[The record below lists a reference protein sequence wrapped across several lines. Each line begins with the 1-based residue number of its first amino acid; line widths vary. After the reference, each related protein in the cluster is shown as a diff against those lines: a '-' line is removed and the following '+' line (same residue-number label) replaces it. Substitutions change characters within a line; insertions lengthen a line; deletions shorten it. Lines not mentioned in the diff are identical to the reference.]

1 MEAPPRKRAKHDDSP
16 DESDTEDLVA
26 LEREID
32 NGVSDQE
39 NDAGPHESEAG
50 NAPQSQEPTVTS
62 ECGIIIRIT
71 VKNFM
76 CHRHFTFDFCRN
88 INFISGINGSGKSA
102 ILAALQICLGAS
114 ARFTHRARKLEDL
127 IRHGWAGD
135 AEVEVKLRNTPDGYR
150 FKKYGASITILR
162 TIKRSAPA
170 TIKLIA
176 DNGAVVSVERKD
188 LTRMLDAFNISVE
201 NPCVV
206 LDQENSKKFLMGSN
220 SDKYLFFLK
229 AIDLLRTSE
238 VIAEIRAQLK
248 QYQMNML
255 AAQQLL
261 PRLEG
266 RVRDTSEVLD
276 KFEALNGMHQKVI
289 TLRHQLLWAGHEDR
303 ERTACSAE
311 EHAAA
316 VARSLQTRR
325 AKLDGV
331 NAKIALLQAARR
343 VQDEEVNRCSAAA
356 DAAIAERTAA
366 KAALRAAEAPLKLA
380 ASAEK
385 DALEQQGELRRQ
397 KAEITRQIK
406 EERRVQLSAATNDE
420 ERRLLQRTAE
430 LDQTLERLNQE
441 LEQLGTDGAAA
452 DAELQTQ
459 REIGHV
465 AAARLK
471 AVQIEKERAEG
482 WLREM
487 DGQRGDPLAAFGRG
501 ILNVVRAMTTTHAAR
516 FREAP
521 VGPIGAYVKMKPEH
535 QHYAA
540 IVQEHLDKLLT
551 GFIVTSQADK
561 NVLMDIIHKAQDL
574 RRAPSVYIIGRAG
587 QRHRT
592 PVFDGVLQM
601 SEMIKVER
609 ADVFNVLVDH
619 SGIERSLVAPD
630 KGSAERLLQGARG
643 RQQLAHGAKEV
654 FYPQAAG
661 ANGAGRGRW
670 ERLNTR
676 NGNASVKMNISLNA
690 RPLLAVDM
698 EQQRRNVQQQLE
710 GTVAEYTEAKR
721 EHDNLLA
728 QFNVIKQRSD
738 AAARRQ
744 AQLSRERFAAVRQRD
759 KAQRRLEEVQSARRP
774 ANDVGELEAESEAI
788 AECIDELARKAE
800 AAAAERAQAQA
811 AVRPLKAAFEAAER
825 ALAAESAA
833 LEAMGPKIEAAEEK
847 ADRAAKVA
855 AQLTRHIGET
865 EAALAAAQEAAAAA
879 RAVAAQALAAVNAAT
894 RARQPDWDGEPL
906 RVGKSQQQIATVL
919 RHTEE
924 LIAKEAERHDVGGM
938 THDAAKAQHTAA
950 VAELLDKRDAIKAAK
965 AMCKT
970 LAVSA
975 THRLQRWTQF
985 RSYVKRSTT
994 RNFEAHMNDH
1004 SKYGK
1009 VKFEDVAKTLSIVIQ
1024 LDNLDKTTTSRVV
1037 SNMSGGE
1044 RSTATLAL
1052 LLALGTCAES
1062 PFRAMDEFDVFMDA
1076 QARRVA
1082 IAQLIAHA
1090 RTQCQR
1096 QFIFITPQDLS
1107 GVRTAPDLRIF
1118 KMPDPRAA
1126 QQQQQRTL
1134 DETLAG

>member
-1 MEAPPRKRAKHDDSP
+1 MEAPP
-16 DESDTEDLVA
+16 
-26 LEREID
+26 
-32 NGVSDQE
+32 Q
-39 NDAGPHESEAG
+39 
-50 NAPQSQEPTVTS
+50 
-62 ECGIIIRIT
+62 
-71 VKNFM
+71 
-76 CHRHFTFDFCRN
+76 
-88 INFISGINGSGKSA
+88 SA
-102 ILAALQICLGAS
+102 ILAALQICLGAN

-150 FKKYGASITILR
+150 FKKFGASITILR
-162 TIKRSAPA
+162 TIKRGAPA

-176 DNGAVVSVERKD
+176 DNGAFVSGERKH
-188 LTRMLDAFNISVE
+188 LTRMLDAFSISVE

-220 SDKYLFFLK
+220 SDKYFFFLK
-229 AIDLLRTSE
+229 ATSTRLSPALRTSE

-248 QYQMNML
+248 TYQMNML

-289 TLRHQLLWAGHEDR
+289 TLRHQLLWAGLEDR

-325 AKLDGV
+325 ARLDGV
-331 NAKIALLQAARR
+331 NAKIAQLQAARS
-343 VQDEEVNRCSAAA
+343 VQDEEVNRCSTAA

-380 ASAEK
+380 VSAEK

-397 KAEITRQIK
+397 KADIMRQIK

-430 LDQTLERLNQE
+430 LDQTLERLDRE
-441 LEQLGTDGAAA
+441 LEQLGTDGVAA
-452 DAELQTQ
+452 DAELQAQ

-521 VGPIGAYVKMKPEH
+521 VGPIGAYIKMKPVSTALARVRCAAAVVQSWFGAAHEREH

-561 NVLMDIIHKAQDL
+561 NALMDIIRKAQDL
-574 RRAPSVYIIGRAG
+574 RSAPSVYIIGCTG

-592 PVFDGVLQM
+592 PVFEGVLQM

-609 ADVFNVLVDH
+609 TDVFNVLVDH

-630 KGSAERLLQGARG
+630 KGSAERLLQGTRG
-643 RQQLAHGAKEV
+643 HQQLVHGAKDV

-661 ANGAGRGRW
+661 PNGAGRGRW

-710 GTVAEYTEAKR
+710 GTAAEYTEAKPWKAAR
-721 EHDNLLA
+721 HDGLLA
-728 QFNVIKQRSD
+728 QFNVLKQRSD

-774 ANDVGELEAESEAI
+774 ANDVADLEAESDAI

-800 AAAAERAQAQA
+800 AAAAERMQAQA

-825 ALAAESAA
+825 ALGAESAA
-833 LEAMGPKIEAAEEK
+833 LEAMGPDIEAAEEK

-855 AQLTRHIGET
+855 AKLVRHIGET

-879 RAVAAQALAAVNAAT
+879 RAVAAQTLEAVSAAT
-894 RARQPDWDGEPL
+894 RARQPDWDGEPM

-970 LAVSA
+970 LAASA

-985 RSYVKRSTT
+985 RSFVKRSTS
-994 RNFEAHMNDH
+994 RSFEACMNDH

-1009 VKFEDVAKTLSIVIQ
+1009 VKFDDVAKTLSIVVQ
-1024 LDNLDKTTTSRVV
+1024 QENLDRTTTSRVV
-1037 SNMSGGE
+1037 RQVRSAHVSGAAARGASAVANMSGGE

-1090 RTQCQR
+1090 RTQRQR